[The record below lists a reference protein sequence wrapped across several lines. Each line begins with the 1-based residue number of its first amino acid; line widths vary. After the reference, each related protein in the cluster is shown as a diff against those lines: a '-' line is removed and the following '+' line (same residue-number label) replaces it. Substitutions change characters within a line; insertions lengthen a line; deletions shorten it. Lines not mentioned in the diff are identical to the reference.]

1 MIASRKGGQIFREMR
16 LTCDFREKIGNKI
29 LLLVVII
36 CALQMFASIVIYG
49 ISYQGRKEE
58 IIRENVRIL
67 EQANNNYLS
76 MIISEMEN
84 STRDIFYD
92 EVFWDTN
99 NSEELEGQ
107 IYSILANKLHTMAS
121 INSIYL
127 FCSKTDKLY
136 MMDEAS
142 FLGIP
147 VKIEQSNLFSG
158 GYEDISQAEWFVE
171 AQKKEGKMAV
181 TRNPEMRGG
190 NEYMISFSRYLKY
203 PLLGNE
209 DYYAVTINI
218 ESSFF
223 YQLEKQVC
231 EADEKFFLLDDQGN
245 YIYFGDSVNYHGT
258 VENGLAGTQDWFKA
272 KMSGTSYIGI
282 KNTSKEYSWTML
294 KLIPEKRILKNMTQ
308 TMLLNCCIIFLI
320 FIAGFLFLKKSIRRI
335 TLPIENLAEI
345 MRNYQQGVA
354 FEDGG
359 MSSRK
364 DEIGIL
370 YQSYQKMHDRI
381 EELIESE
388 YKSQI
393 LEKEARLEA
402 LQAQIDPH
410 FLYNTLQTISGIAIE
425 KNVYEIEEINN
436 HLSRML
442 RYSLSKKKSLVKLEE
457 ELDNIKSY
465 MYIQKYRY
473 GDRIHLEWDLSE
485 GILQCQVPVFTLQ
498 LAVENSM
505 KHGLETKVGPGMIRI
520 YNDRISEYMQRIF
533 VEDNGVGMTEE
544 KLSEINRMLHD
555 QPEENPQTAYDR
567 KGLKN
572 LNERLKQQF
581 GQEYGIELKNNQR
594 EGAVLIIYIP

>member
-1 MIASRKGGQIFREMR
+1 MKKIFGFGQ
-16 LTCDFREKIGNKI
+16 KIGNKI
-29 LLLVVII
+29 LSLVALI
-36 CALQMFASIVIYG
+36 CALQMIASLVIYG
-49 ISYQGRKEE
+49 ISYQTRKEE
-58 IIRENVRIL
+58 IIQENIRIL

-76 MIISEMEN
+76 MIIGEMEN
-84 STRDIFYD
+84 STRDIFYN

-147 VKIEQSNLFSG
+147 VKTELNNTFSVD
-158 GYEDISQAEWFVE
+158 YEDISQADWFVE
-171 AQKKEGKMAV
+171 ARNKEGKMAV
-181 TRNPEMRGG
+181 TRNPEIRSG
-190 NEYMISFSRYLKY
+190 NEYMVSFSRYLKY

-218 ESSFF
+218 DSSFF
-223 YQLEKQVC
+223 QQLERQMC
-231 EADEKFFLLDDQGN
+231 EEDELFFLLDDRGN
-245 YIYFGDSVNYHGT
+245 DIYFGNHRDYCETIKN
-258 VENGLAGTQDWFKA
+258 ELAGTQEWFKL
-272 KMSGTSYIGI
+272 MLEGVSYIGI
-282 KNTSKEYSWTML
+282 KNTSNEYAWTML
-294 KLIPEKRILKNMTQ
+294 KLIPENRILKNMTR
-308 TMLLNCCIIFLI
+308 TVLLNCGIIFLI
-320 FIAGFLFLKKSIRRI
+320 FVAGFLFLQKSIRRI
-335 TLPIENLAEI
+335 TLPIENLAGI
-345 MRNYQQGVA
+345 MRNYRQGTV

-359 MSSRK
+359 MSARK

-370 YQSYQKMHDRI
+370 YQSYQKMHDKI

-436 HLSRML
+436 HLSKML
-442 RYSLSKKKSLVKLEE
+442 RYSLNKKKSLVKLEE

-465 MYIQKYRY
+465 MCIQKYRY
-473 GDRIHLEWDLSE
+473 GNRIHLEWNLSE
-485 GILQCQVPVFTLQ
+485 KILECRVPVFTLQ

-505 KHGLETKVGPGMIRI
+505 KHGLETKMGPGVIRI
-520 YNDRISEYMQRIF
+520 YDERVSENMQQIF
-533 VEDNGVGMTEE
+533 VEDNGVGIAEE
-544 KLSEINRMLHD
+544 KLQEINKILHG
-555 QPEENPQTAYDR
+555 PINENPQAAYER
-567 KGLKN
+567 KGLRN

-581 GQEYGIELKNNQR
+581 GQEYGIELKNNPL
-594 EGAVLIIYIP
+594 EGAVLIISIP